1 MEAFKDQSNK
11 GAAMENCLQG
21 KTALQTTVGKLQ
33 KNIKDLKDLGRA
45 LEADLEQESV
55 WEGETRSH
63 NK

>member
-55 WEGETRSH
+55 
-63 NK
+63 